1 MARRRLSDQQ
11 HKRIQA
17 RQDSLRQQHADAGNE
32 PSDTAT
38 VERSGL
44 VIAAF
49 GTALVVEEPDGALWH
64 CKLRR
69 AVGRALCGDQVLWR
83 PQGDG
88 QGVVLTVLARRSVLA
103 RREGSRRKLMAANV
117 DRLIVVFSAQIAFNA
132 LNLDRI
138 LVGAAIQGIEPVI
151 VINKVDLLD
160 DTQLT
165 QWQSQLAAYRTL
177 GYPVLF
183 TSVAQHTGLEALTRQ
198 LDGHTSILLGAS
210 GVGKSSLVQCLLP
223 QREIRIGA
231 VSEASGRGR
240 HTTSAATLYHLSAG
254 GDLLDA
260 PGLSDFGPDHVTA
273 ERISAAFPEILPLLG
288 TCKFRDC
295 AHRNEPGCAL
305 LAAVQDGRITAERLN
320 SMHALIAE
328 QSDTSH

>member
-17 RQDSLRQQHADAGNE
+17 RQDSLRQQHTDAGNE
-32 PSDTAT
+32 TSDTTT

-49 GTALVVEEPDGALWH
+49 GTALVVEEQDGALWH

-69 AVGRALCGDQVLWR
+69 AVGRALCGDQVLWQ

-88 QGVVLTVLARRSVLA
+88 QGVVLTVLARRSELA
-103 RREGSRRKLMAANV
+103 RREGTRRKLMAANV

-138 LVGAAIQGIEPVI
+138 LVGAHIQGIEPVI
-151 VINKVDLLD
+151 VINKVDLLNEA
-160 DTQLT
+160 QLT
-165 QWQSQLAAYRTL
+165 QWQTQLAVYQAL
-177 GYPVLF
+177 DYPVLF
-183 TSVAQHTGLEALTRQ
+183 TSVARHTGLDELTRQ
-198 LDGHTSILLGAS
+198 LNGHTSILLGVS

-254 GDLLDA
+254 GDLIDA

-273 ERISAAFPEILPLLG
+273 ERISEAFPEIRPLLG

-305 LAAVQDGRITAERLN
+305 LAALEKGDISAERLA

-328 QSDTSH
+328 QNDST

>member
-17 RQDSLRQQHADAGNE
+17 RQDSLRQQHTDAANE
-32 PSDTAT
+32 TSDTTA

-49 GTALVVEEPDGALWH
+49 GTALVVEEQDGAFWH

-69 AVGRALCGDQVLWR
+69 AVGRAVCGDQVLWQ

-88 QGVVLTVLARRSVLA
+88 QGVVLTVLARRSELA
-103 RREGSRRKLMAANV
+103 RREGTRRKLMAANV

-138 LVGAAIQGIEPVI
+138 LVGAHIQGIEPVI
-151 VINKVDLLD
+151 VINKVDLLND
-160 DTQLT
+160 AQLT
-165 QWQSQLAAYRTL
+165 QWQTQLAAYQAL

-183 TSVAQHTGLEALTRQ
+183 TSVAQHTGLDELTRQ
-198 LDGHTSILLGAS
+198 LNGHTSILLGAS

-254 GDLLDA
+254 GDLIDA

-273 ERISAAFPEILPLLG
+273 ERISEAFPEIRPLLG

-305 LAAVQDGRITAERLN
+305 LTAFEKGDISAERLA

-328 QSDTSH
+328 QSDDA

>member
-17 RQDSLRQQHADAGNE
+17 RQDSLRQQHTDAANE
-32 PSDTAT
+32 TSDTTA

-49 GTALVVEEPDGALWH
+49 GTALVVEEQDGALWH

-69 AVGRALCGDQVLWR
+69 AVGRAVCGDQVLWQ

-88 QGVVLTVLARRSVLA
+88 QGVVLTVLARRSELA
-103 RREGSRRKLMAANV
+103 RREGTRRKLMAANV
-117 DRLIVVFSAQIAFNA
+117 DRLIVVFSAQITFNA

-138 LVGAAIQGIEPVI
+138 LVGAHIQGIEPVI
-151 VINKVDLLD
+151 VINKVDLLND
-160 DTQLT
+160 AQLT
-165 QWQSQLAAYRTL
+165 QWQTQLAAYQAL

-183 TSVAQHTGLEALTRQ
+183 TSVAQHTGLDELTRQ
-198 LDGHTSILLGAS
+198 LNGHTSILLGAS

-254 GDLLDA
+254 GDLIDA

-273 ERISAAFPEILPLLG
+273 ERISEAFPEIRPLLG

-305 LAAVQDGRITAERLN
+305 LTAFAKGDISAERLA

-328 QSDTSH
+328 QSDDA

>member
-17 RQDSLRQQHADAGNE
+17 RQDSLRQQHTDAGNE
-32 PSDTAT
+32 NSTTAA

-49 GTALVVEEPDGALWH
+49 GTALVVEEEDGALWH

-69 AVGRALCGDQVLWR
+69 AVGRAVCGDQVLWQ

-88 QGVVLTVLARRSVLA
+88 QGVVLTVLARRGELA
-103 RREGSRRKLMAANV
+103 RREGARRKLMAANV

-138 LVGAAIQGIEPVI
+138 LVGATIQGIAPVI
-151 VINKVDLLD
+151 VINKVDLL
-160 DTQLT
+160 TEAELT
-165 QWQSQLAAYRTL
+165 QWQAQLAVYQTL

-183 TSVAQHTGLEALTRQ
+183 TSVKQRSGLDELTR
-198 LDGHTSILLGAS
+198 LLNGHTSILLGAS

-223 QREIRIGA
+223 LRDIRIGA

-240 HTTSAATLYHLSAG
+240 HTTSAATLYHLSGG
-254 GDLLDA
+254 GDLIDA
-260 PGLSDFGPDHVTA
+260 PGLSDFGPDHVAA
-273 ERISAAFPEILPLLG
+273 ERISAAFPEIRPLLG

-305 LAAVQDGRITAERLN
+305 LAAVQDDRISFGRLS

-328 QSDTSH
+328 QDDAMR

>member
-17 RQDSLRQQHADAGNE
+17 RQDSLRQQHTDAGNE
-32 PSDTAT
+32 ASITIT

-49 GTALVVEEPDGALWH
+49 GTALVVEEQDGALWH

-69 AVGRALCGDQVLWR
+69 AVGRAVCGDQVLWQ

-88 QGVVLTVLARRSVLA
+88 QGVVLTVLARRSELA
-103 RREGSRRKLMAANV
+103 RREGARRKLMAANV
-117 DRLIVVFSAQIAFNA
+117 DRLIVVLSTQVAFNV
-132 LNLDRI
+132 LSLDRI

-151 VINKVDLLD
+151 VINKIDLLNAVQQSQWE
-160 DTQLT
+160 TQL
-165 QWQSQLAAYRTL
+165 AVYRAL
-177 GYPVLF
+177 GYPVVF
-183 TSVAQHTGLEALTRQ
+183 TSVAQRTGLDELTAQLRDHTG
-198 LDGHTSILLGAS
+198 ILLGAS

-240 HTTSAATLYHLSAG
+240 HTTSAATLYHLSSG
-254 GDLLDA
+254 GDLIDA
-260 PGLSDFGPDHVTA
+260 PGLSDFGPDSVSP
-273 ERISAAFPEILPLLG
+273 ERLASAFPEFRPLLG
-288 TCKFRDC
+288 CCKFRDC
-295 AHRNEPGCAL
+295 THRNEPGCAL
-305 LAAVQDGRITAERLN
+305 LTAVQDGRISAQRLS

-328 QSDTSH
+328 QNDTT

>member
-17 RQDSLRQQHADAGNE
+17 RQDSLRQQHTDAGN
-32 PSDTAT
+32 DVTAAT
-38 VERSGL
+38 AVERSGL
-44 VIAAF
+44 VIAVF
-49 GTALVVEEPDGALWH
+49 GTALVVEEPDGALRH

-69 AVGRALCGDQVLWR
+69 AVGRALCGDRVLWQ

-88 QGVVLTVLARRSVLA
+88 HGVVLTVLARRSELA
-103 RREGSRRKLMAANV
+103 RREGTRRKLMAANI
-117 DRLIVVFSAQIAFNA
+117 DRLIIVFSAQIAFNA
-132 LNLDRI
+132 VNLDRI
-138 LVGAAIQGIEPVI
+138 LVGAAIQDIEPVI

-160 DTQLT
+160 DEQRA
-165 QWQSQLAAYRTL
+165 QWQAHIAVYRSL

-183 TSVAQHTGLEALTRQ
+183 TSVAQRTGLEGLTRQ

-223 QREIRIGA
+223 QRDIRIGA
-231 VSEASGRGR
+231 VSEVSGRGR
-240 HTTSAATLYHLSAG
+240 HTTSAATLYHLPAD
-254 GDLLDA
+254 GDLIDA

-273 ERISAAFPEILPLLG
+273 ERISAAFPEIRPLLG
-288 TCKFRDC
+288 TCRFRDC

-305 LAAVQDGRITAERLN
+305 LEAMQDGRITAERLS
-320 SMHALIAE
+320 SMHTLIAE
-328 QSDTSH
+328 QSDTAH

>member
-17 RQDSLRQQHADAGNE
+17 RQDSLRQQHTDAGNE
-32 PSDTAT
+32 TSDTAA

-49 GTALVVEEPDGALWH
+49 GTALVVEEQDGALWR
-64 CKLRR
+64 CQLRR
-69 AVGRALCGDQVLWR
+69 AVGRALCGDHVLWQ

-88 QGVVLTVLARRSVLA
+88 QGVVLTVLARRSELA
-103 RREGSRRKLMAANV
+103 RREGTRRKLMAANV
-117 DRLIVVFSAQIAFNA
+117 DRLIAVFSAQIAFNA

-138 LVGAAIQGIEPVI
+138 LVGANIQGIEPVI
-151 VINKVDLLD
+151 VINKVDLLND
-160 DTQLT
+160 AQLT
-165 QWQSQLAAYRTL
+165 QWQAQLAVYRAL
-177 GYPVLF
+177 GYTVVF
-183 TSVAQHTGLEALTRQ
+183 TSVARHTGLDDLTRQ
-198 LDGHTSILLGAS
+198 LNGHTSILLGAS

-254 GDLLDA
+254 GDLIDA

-273 ERISAAFPEILPLLG
+273 ERISEAFPEIRPLLG

-305 LAAVQDGRITAERLN
+305 LAALQKGDISAERLA

-328 QSDTSH
+328 QNDDA

>member
-17 RQDSLRQQHADAGNE
+17 RQDSLRQQHTDASNE
-32 PSDTAT
+32 TSDTTT

-49 GTALVVEEPDGALWH
+49 GTALVVEEQDGTLWH

-69 AVGRALCGDQVLWR
+69 AVGRALCGDQVLWQ

-88 QGVVLTVLARRSVLA
+88 QGVVLTVLTRRSELA
-103 RREGSRRKLMAANV
+103 RREGTRRKMMAANV

-138 LVGAAIQGIEPVI
+138 LVGAHIQGIEPII
-151 VINKVDLLD
+151 VINKVDLLNEA
-160 DTQLT
+160 QLT
-165 QWQSQLAAYRTL
+165 QWQTQLAIYQAL

-183 TSVAQHTGLEALTRQ
+183 TSVKRHTGLDELTRQ
-198 LDGHTSILLGAS
+198 LNGHTSILLGVS

-254 GDLLDA
+254 GDLIDA

-273 ERISAAFPEILPLLG
+273 EHISEAFPEIRPLLG

-305 LAAVQDGRITAERLN
+305 LTALEKGDISAERLA
-320 SMHALIAE
+320 SMHTLIAE
-328 QSDTSH
+328 QNDDA

>member
-17 RQDSLRQQHADAGNE
+17 RQDSLRQQHTDAGNE
-32 PSDTAT
+32 TSETVV

-44 VIAAF
+44 VVAAF
-49 GTALVVEEPDGALWH
+49 GTALVVEEQDGALWH

-69 AVGRALCGDQVLWR
+69 AVGRALCGDQVLWQ

-88 QGVVLTVLARRSVLA
+88 QGVVLTVLARRSELA
-103 RREGSRRKLMAANV
+103 RREGTRRKLMAANV

-138 LVGAAIQGIEPVI
+138 LVGAHIQGIEPVI

-160 DTQLT
+160 AAQLT
-165 QWQSQLAAYRTL
+165 QWRTRLAIYQAL
-177 GYPVLF
+177 DYPVLF
-183 TSVAQHTGLEALTRQ
+183 TSVARRTGLDELTRQ
-198 LDGHTSILLGAS
+198 LNGHTSILLGAS

-231 VSEASGRGR
+231 VSEVSGRGR
-240 HTTSAATLYHLSAG
+240 HTTSAATLYHLALG
-254 GDLLDA
+254 GDLIDA
-260 PGLSDFGPDHVTA
+260 PGLSDFGPDHVSA
-273 ERISAAFPEILPLLG
+273 ERISEAFPEIRPLLG

-305 LAAVQDGRITAERLN
+305 LAALEKEDISTERLAN
-320 SMHALIAE
+320 MHALIAE
-328 QSDTSH
+328 QNDSA

>member
-1 MARRRLSDQQ
+1 
-11 HKRIQA
+11 
-17 RQDSLRQQHADAGNE
+17 
-32 PSDTAT
+32 
-38 VERSGL
+38 V
-44 VIAAF
+44 
-49 GTALVVEEPDGALWH
+49 
-64 CKLRR
+64 
-69 AVGRALCGDQVLWR
+69 CGDQVLWQ

-88 QGVVLTVLARRSVLA
+88 QGVVLTVLARRSELA
-103 RREGSRRKLMAANV
+103 RREGTRRKLMAANV

-138 LVGAAIQGIEPVI
+138 LVGAHIQGIEPVI
-151 VINKVDLLD
+151 VINKVDLLND
-160 DTQLT
+160 AQLT
-165 QWQSQLAAYRTL
+165 QWQTQLAAYQAL

-183 TSVAQHTGLEALTRQ
+183 TSVAQHTGLDELTRQ
-198 LDGHTSILLGAS
+198 LNGHTSILLGAS

-254 GDLLDA
+254 GDLIDA

-273 ERISAAFPEILPLLG
+273 ERISEAFPEIRPLLG

-305 LAAVQDGRITAERLN
+305 LTAFAKGDISAERLA

-328 QSDTSH
+328 QSDDA

>member
-17 RQDSLRQQHADAGNE
+17 RQDSLRQQHTDAVNQ
-32 PSDTAT
+32 PSENST

-49 GTALVVEEPDGALWH
+49 GTALVVEEQDGALWH

-69 AVGRALCGDQVLWR
+69 AVGRAVCGDRVLWQ

-88 QGVVLTVLARRSVLA
+88 QGVVLTVLARRGELA
-103 RREGSRRKLMAANV
+103 RREGTRRKLMAANV
-117 DRLIVVFSAQIAFNA
+117 DRLIVVLSAQIAFNA
-132 LNLDRI
+132 LNLDRT
-138 LVGAAIQGIEPVI
+138 LVGAALQGIEPVI
-151 VINKVDLLD
+151 VLNKVDLLTD
-160 DTQLT
+160 EQLT
-165 QWQSQLAAYRTL
+165 QWQLRFAIYRAL

-183 TSVAQHTGLEALTRQ
+183 TSVKRHSGLDELSRL
-198 LDGHTSILLGAS
+198 LDAHTSILLGAS

-231 VSEASGRGR
+231 VSELSGRGR
-240 HTTSAATLYHLSAG
+240 HTTSAATLYHLSGG
-254 GDLLDA
+254 GDLIDA
-260 PGLSDFGPDHVTA
+260 PGLSDFGPDHVNA
-273 ERISAAFPEILPLLG
+273 EKISEAFPEIRPLLG

-305 LAAVQDGRITAERLN
+305 LAAQERGEISERRLAN
-320 SMHALIAE
+320 MHALIAE
-328 QSDTSH
+328 QDDA

>member
-17 RQDSLRQQHADAGNE
+17 RQDSLRQQHTDAANE
-32 PSDTAT
+32 PSDITAI
-38 VERSGL
+38 ERSGL

-49 GTALVVEEPDGALWH
+49 GTALVVEEQDGALWH

-69 AVGRALCGDQVLWR
+69 AVGRALCGDQVLWQ

-88 QGVVLTVLARRSVLA
+88 QGVVLTVLARRSELA
-103 RREGSRRKLMAANV
+103 RREGTRRKLMAANV
-117 DRLIVVFSAQIAFNA
+117 DRLIVVFSAQITFNA

-138 LVGAAIQGIEPVI
+138 LVGAHIQGIEPVI
-151 VINKVDLLD
+151 VINKVDLLND
-160 DTQLT
+160 AQLT
-165 QWQSQLAAYRTL
+165 QWQTQLAVYQAL

-183 TSVAQHTGLEALTRQ
+183 TSVAKHTGLDELTRQ
-198 LDGHTSILLGAS
+198 LNGHTSILLGVS

-254 GDLLDA
+254 GDLIDA

-273 ERISAAFPEILPLLG
+273 ERISEAFPEIRPLLG

-305 LAAVQDGRITAERLN
+305 LAALEKGNISAERLA

-328 QSDTSH
+328 QNDDA

>member
-17 RQDSLRQQHADAGNE
+17 RQDSLRQQHTDAGNE
-32 PSDTAT
+32 SSATTA

-49 GTALVVEEPDGALWH
+49 GTALVVEGQDGALWH

-69 AVGRALCGDQVLWR
+69 AVGRALCGDQVLWQ

-88 QGVVLTVLARRSVLA
+88 QGVVLTVLARRSELA
-103 RREGSRRKLMAANV
+103 RSEGTRRKLMAANV

-138 LVGAAIQGIEPVI
+138 LVGANIQGIEPVI
-151 VINKVDLLD
+151 VINKVDLLND
-160 DTQLT
+160 AQLMQLQTQLAVY
-165 QWQSQLAAYRTL
+165 QAL
-177 GYPVLF
+177 GYSVLF
-183 TSVAQHTGLEALTRQ
+183 TSVKRHTGLDELTRR
-198 LDGHTSILLGAS
+198 LNGHTSILLGVS

-231 VSEASGRGR
+231 VSETSGRGR
-240 HTTSAATLYHLSAG
+240 HTTSAATLYHLPSG
-254 GDLLDA
+254 GDLIDA

-273 ERISAAFPEILPLLG
+273 ERISEAFPEIRPLLG

-305 LAAVQDGRITAERLN
+305 LAALEKEEISADRLA
-320 SMHALIAE
+320 SMHALILE
-328 QSDTSH
+328 QNDEA

>member
-17 RQDSLRQQHADAGNE
+17 RQDSLRQQHTDAGNE
-32 PSDTAT
+32 TSNATA

-49 GTALVVEEPDGALWH
+49 GTALVVEEQDGALWH
-64 CKLRR
+64 CQLRR
-69 AVGRALCGDQVLWR
+69 AVGRALCGDRVLWQ

-88 QGVVLTVLARRSVLA
+88 QGVVLTVLARRSELA
-103 RREGSRRKLMAANV
+103 RREGTRRKLMAANV

-138 LVGAAIQGIEPVI
+138 LVGANIQGIEPVI
-151 VINKVDLLD
+151 VINKADLLND
-160 DTQLT
+160 AQLT
-165 QWQSQLAAYRTL
+165 QWQTQLAVYRAL
-177 GYPVLF
+177 GYTVVF
-183 TSVAQHTGLEALTRQ
+183 TSVARHTGLDDLTRQ
-198 LDGHTSILLGAS
+198 LNDHTSILLGAS

-254 GDLLDA
+254 GDLIDA
-260 PGLSDFGPDHVTA
+260 PGLSDFGPDHVAA
-273 ERISAAFPEILPLLG
+273 ERISAAFPELRPLLG
-288 TCKFRDC
+288 SCKFRDC
-295 AHRNEPGCAL
+295 THRNEPGCTL
-305 LAAVQDGRITAERLN
+305 LAGLEKGDISAERLA

-328 QSDTSH
+328 QDDDA